1 MAVQFDPKHVS
12 PINQV
17 SVGRDGTVGMRLADE
32 SALIYSAKTKQFTYL
47 DECRIHYDCN
57 NGDRPF
63 RWLDVFDANLMA
75 VTNQK
80 T

>member
-1 MAVQFDPKHVS
+1 
-12 PINQV
+12 
-17 SVGRDGTVGMRLADE
+17 MRLADE